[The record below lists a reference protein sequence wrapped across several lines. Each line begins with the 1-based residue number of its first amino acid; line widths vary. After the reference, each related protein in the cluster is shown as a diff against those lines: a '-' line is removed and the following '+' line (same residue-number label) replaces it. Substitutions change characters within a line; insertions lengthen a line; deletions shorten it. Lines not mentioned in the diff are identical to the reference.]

1 MNHVGQCLCGAIHY
15 EVSGTPNS
23 VSICHC
29 VDCRRSSGAP
39 MVSWAEFPEAQVKVT
54 KGVLKTIN
62 SSGAAIRSFC
72 GECGSGIFYRN
83 AEILPGV
90 VEVQS
95 ATLNDP
101 GLLPPTM
108 QIQTAERISWMK
120 HLDALP
126 AYERFPG

>member
-39 MVSWAEFPEAQVKVT
+39 MVSWAEFPEAQVNVT

-62 SSGAAIRSFC
+62 SSGAAMRSFC